1 MYADAKTASKS
12 IEFVGKRSSDYR
24 DALSHYADVWLPD
37 IACMKRCLA
46 PRPGERILEVGA
58 GNGYFSTAIAECLG
72 PDGLLVAS
80 DPSVDQLSG
89 LEADSTHGNI
99 RVVPASADVLDI
111 PFSGFDAVWSRG
123 AIHHVT
129 DKTSAFT
136 RFSALARP
144 GGRLVIADIF
154 AGTPLARYFDGQRSM
169 RPVQWAFFATAFI
182 GVLMVKGFDER
193 INWLYFSLGV
203 ISAMAAA
210 VAYLATMKCRE
221 TDHPV
226 GVVIWFHLIAV
237 PVTGSWTAFTW
248 VAPVGVE
255 WLLALAVG
263 LLSVVAQVA
272 MTFALH
278 RGEANVIMP
287 FKYVGAI
294 LAFFFGLLLFDE
306 RLSAF
311 ALAGMALVIA
321 SVTANTLLKR
331 RAAHREMTDATK

>member
-144 GGRLVIADIF
+144 GGRLAS
-154 AGTPLARYFDGQRSM
+154 G
-169 RPVQWAFFATAFI
+169 
-182 GVLMVKGFDER
+182 
-193 INWLYFSLGV
+193 LGA
-203 ISAMAAA
+203 SG
-210 VAYLATMKCRE
+210 CR
-221 TDHPV
+221 
-226 GVVIWFHLIAV
+226 
-237 PVTGSWTAFTW
+237 
-248 VAPVGVE
+248 
-255 WLLALAVG
+255 
-263 LLSVVAQVA
+263 
-272 MTFALH
+272 
-278 RGEANVIMP
+278 R
-287 FKYVGAI
+287 
-294 LAFFFGLLLFDE
+294 
-306 RLSAF
+306 
-311 ALAGMALVIA
+311 ALVA
-321 SVTANTLLKR
+321 CRHADDHLLH
-331 RAAHREMTDATK
+331 AAQLDRPPRVQPKVEAPQVEDALQH

>member
-154 AGTPLARYFDGQRSM
+154 AGTPLARYFDGFIARSCSTGHE
-169 RPVQWAFFATAFI
+169 VAFLSHEFAESLCALT
-182 GVLMVKGFDER
+182 GWGQPTFDEVITPWEFR
-193 INWLYFSLGV
+193 NREDIGRFLQLLFSAKPDY
-203 ISAMAAA
+203 SAEDCFAAA
-210 VAYLATMKCRE
+210 
-221 TDHPV
+221 DHY
-226 GVVIWFHLIAV
+226 
-237 PVTGSWTAFTW
+237 
-248 VAPVGVE
+248 
-255 WLLALAVG
+255 
-263 LLSVVAQVA
+263 LSVSETASGWA
-272 MTFALH
+272 LMWPMT
-278 RGEANVIMP
+278 VMT
-287 FKYVGAI
+287 AI
-294 LAFFFGLLLFDE
+294 RPTHG
-306 RLSAF
+306 
-311 ALAGMALVIA
+311 
-321 SVTANTLLKR
+321 
-331 RAAHREMTDATK
+331 